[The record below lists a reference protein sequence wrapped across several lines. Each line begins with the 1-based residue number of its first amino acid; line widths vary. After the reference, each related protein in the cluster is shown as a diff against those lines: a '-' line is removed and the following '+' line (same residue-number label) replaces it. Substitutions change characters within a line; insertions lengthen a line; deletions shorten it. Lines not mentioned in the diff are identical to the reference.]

1 MNIENPEFDAVNA
14 FYDLISTHSLEE
26 LLLLENNLVSEVRT
40 LDGNMQTLVYENYNK
55 FISATDTIRDMKS
68 NVERME
74 EQMSKLSQNMSRIQE
89 LSKSVEDSTSTHQ
102 SEIQRLVQINDELQK
117 IKYIYELPA
126 SLRAAIDANKNK
138 QQLDFSQ
145 AASSFSSSFSFLTE
159 HKADVRLT

>member
-74 EQMSKLSQNMSRIQE
+74 EQMNKLSQNMSRIQE
-89 LSKSVEDSTSTHQ
+89 LSKSVEDSTSTRQ